1 MKFKSLV
8 ALVIVLLGLG
18 AYLYYGIQKPAE
30 EKDSPAY
37 GRLAQ
42 GTLDEISS
50 FEIQTKEGTF
60 SVAKENQRWLM
71 VSPVKDLAAESKILD
86 LIAAL
91 KRFKENRVLFS
102 KEELEKEK
110 PDLAQFG
117 LKEPRLKLTYKEPSL
132 TAPFE
137 IRMGAQNPGSTN
149 VYAQVGS
156 TPAVYLASLDLDYLA
171 AQRAEDFREMKLTTV
186 RYENFSNLSLRSKGK
201 ETKFQVKDDRW
212 AMTFPYELPVD
223 HEMVRQ
229 LAEKVSLVRANK
241 FLGKAPINSPS
252 DTRVL
257 VGFKEGVSDA
267 RVVAGDQRPF
277 GLEIQFFKAGKV
289 PTYYAKGDK
298 TPWAQVSQFHYDN
311 LQKSPEDF
319 IKKTFDD
326 FEVQDVK
333 QVKLKVP
340 GSAEI
345 TLEKTEAGEWTAQT
359 AKESKAG
366 NRKNI
371 EENLRALRGMR
382 ALRFLSLTK
391 PPSVY
396 SLSMTL
402 VLADASSRMFVFE
415 LKKDIG
421 TLYTNL
427 GDKAVEYVISPD
439 IVNVDQWKWTF
450 VTATNLEGKTSKEE

>member
-1 MKFKSLV
+1 MKFKSLI
-8 ALVIVLLGLG
+8 ALIVVLLGLG
-18 AYLYYGIQKPAE
+18 AYLYYGVQKPAE
-30 EKDSPAY
+30 EKDSPEY

-42 GTLDEISS
+42 GTLEEISS
-50 FEIQTKEGTF
+50 FEIQTKEGSF
-60 SVAKENQRWLM
+60 SIAKENQRWVM

-91 KRFKENRVLFS
+91 RRFKESRVLFS

-117 LKEPRLKLTYKEPSL
+117 LKEPRLRLTYKEPSL
-132 TAPFE
+132 KGPFE
-137 IRMGAQNPGSTN
+137 IKMGAQNPGNTS
-149 VYAQVGS
+149 VYAQVS
-156 TPAVYLASLDLDYLA
+156 SSPAVYLATLDLDYLA
-171 AQRAEDFREMKLTTV
+171 AQRPEDFREMKLTTV
-186 RYENFSNLSLRSKGK
+186 KYENFSNLSLNSKGK
-201 ETKFQVKDDRW
+201 ETKFQIKDDRW
-212 AMTFPYELPVD
+212 VMTAPYELPVD

-241 FLGKAPINSPS
+241 FLDKAPVKSSS

-257 VGFKEGVSDA
+257 VGFKEGVSDS

-277 GLEIQFFKAGKV
+277 GLEIQFFKTGKV

-326 FEVQDVK
+326 FEIQDVK

-345 TLEKTEAGEWTAQT
+345 TLERTEADEWTAQT
-359 AKESKAG
+359 AKDSKPG

-371 EENLRALRGMR
+371 EENLKGLRGMR

-402 VLADASSRMFVFE
+402 VLADASTRTFVFE

-427 GDKAVEYVISPD
+427 GGKAVEYVISPD
-439 IVNVDQWKWTF
+439 IVNVDRWKWAF

>member
-1 MKFKSLV
+1 MKLKSLL
-8 ALVIVLLGLG
+8 ALIVVLLGLG

-30 EKDSPAY
+30 EKESPSY

-42 GTLDEISS
+42 GKLEEISS
-50 FEIQTKEGTF
+50 VEIQTKEGTF
-60 SVAKENQRWLM
+60 SLAKENERWLM

-91 KRFKENRVLFS
+91 RRFKESRVLFS
-102 KEELEKEK
+102 KEDLEKEK

-117 LKEPRLKLTYKEPSL
+117 LKDPRLKLTYKEPSL
-132 TAPFE
+132 NAPFE
-137 IRMGAQNPGSTN
+137 IKMGSQNPGNTS
-149 VYAQVGS
+149 VYAQVS
-156 TPAVYLASLDLDYLA
+156 SSPAIYLASLDLDYLA

-186 RYENFSNLSLRSKGK
+186 KYENFSNLTLNSKSK
-201 ETKFQVKDDRW
+201 ETKFQIKDDRW
-212 AMTFPYELPVD
+212 VMTFPFELPVD

-241 FLGKAPINSPS
+241 FLEKAPVTTPS

-257 VGFKEGVSDA
+257 VGFKEGVSDG

-277 GLEIQFFKAGKV
+277 GLEIQFFKTGKV

-298 TPWAQVSQFHYDN
+298 TPWAQLSQFHYDN

-326 FEVQDVK
+326 YEIQDVK
-333 QVKLKVP
+333 QVRLKVP
-340 GSAEI
+340 GSAEV
-345 TLEKTEAGEWTAQT
+345 TLEKTDAGEWTAQT
-359 AKESKAG
+359 AKDSKAG

-371 EENLRALRGMR
+371 EENLKALRGMR

-391 PPSVY
+391 PPSVS
-396 SLSMTL
+396 SLVVTL
-402 VLADASSRMFVFE
+402 VLADASVRTFVFE

-427 GDKAVEYVISPD
+427 AGKAVEYVVSPD
-439 IVNVDQWKWTF
+439 IVNVDRWKWTF
-450 VTATNLEGKTSKEE
+450 VTATNLEGKSSKEE